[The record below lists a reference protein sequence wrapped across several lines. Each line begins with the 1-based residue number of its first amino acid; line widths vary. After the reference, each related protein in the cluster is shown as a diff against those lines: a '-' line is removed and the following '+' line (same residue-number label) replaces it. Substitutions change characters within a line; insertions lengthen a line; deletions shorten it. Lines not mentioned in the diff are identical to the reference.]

1 MGMNILHIDDSPEIC
16 QLYSDY
22 YSQKNHNITSET
34 DARKGLELVLENDYD
49 IILLDMCMPQ
59 YDGMKFLHDLEQ
71 KKPSELRKIIVTSA
85 LSFDEKQTKDL
96 KKFGIRS
103 VKEKPSHIQKL
114 ESLMKGESQKDQN
127 KEAHQKK
134 MLIIDDNP
142 DTTKMLSEF
151 FQHEGYE
158 TLMTNDPMEGL
169 QLIRHGN
176 FDVILL
182 DLAMPRVSGFE
193 IIASLATEDILSEQ
207 NIFIYSAN
215 LGSNLQINE
224 LLRKDGVKGCLK
236 KPMSLPDMLTAITEK
251 TYLQQVHTA

>member
-1 MGMNILHIDDSPEIC
+1 MNILHIDDSPEIC

-22 YSQKNHNITSET
+22 YSQKNHSITSET

-49 IILLDMCMPQ
+49 FILLDMCMPH
-59 YDGMKFLHDLEQ
+59 YGGMDFLHDLEK

-85 LSFDEKQTKDL
+85 LSFDEKQINDL

-114 ESLMKGESQKDQN
+114 ESLMKDVSQKEQKN
-127 KEAHQKK
+127 EKQMKK

-142 DTTKMLSEF
+142 ETTKMLSEF
-151 FQHEGYE
+151 FQNVGYE

-169 QLIRHGN
+169 QLIRHGS

-182 DLAMPRVSGFE
+182 DLAMPRVSGFD
-193 IIASLATEDILSEQ
+193 IIASLATEGSLSGQ

-236 KPMSLPDMLTAITEK
+236 KPMNLPDMLRAITEK
-251 TYLQQVHTA
+251 CYLQDVHTA